1 MLLPPQ
7 LYFPQSVND
16 QVAAEAPYASN
27 TTPRLSNEEDFF
39 YTQDNNGEVTTMT
52 VTPLKGNGSIRH
64 GLRAS
69 MVLGIDPAATPP
81 RPRRDSAAL
90 EPDAHGGTL
99 SNHSGS
105 VRPARG
111 V

>member
-1 MLLPPQ
+1 MPLPPQ
-7 LYFPQSVND
+7 LYFSQAVND
-16 QVAAEAPYASN
+16 QVAAEDPYASN

-39 YTQDNNGEVTTMT
+39 YAQDNKGEVTTMT

-81 RPRRDSAAL
+81 RPRRDPAAT
-90 EPDAHGGTL
+90 PPP
-99 SNHSGS
+99 SN
-105 VRPARG
+105 PTPTAAP
-111 V
+111 